1 VADWTPHDDGQAL
14 VQRGK
19 LAIGQAVRSGRRS
32 LGVSQHTFG
41 IYAGISQQV
50 ISRLETGRLTGIRW
64 QTLARIIGLLEA
76 AGAFRLREIP
86 SSRPDP

>member
-1 VADWTPHDDGQAL
+1 MADWTPHDDGQAL

-41 IYAGISQQV
+41 IHAGISQPM